1 MSYLSTMIQ
10 NLLRLAQSED
20 TSEPYYEVLQYI
32 QLDGTQ
38 YFNTGFVATDI
49 TDNIVFNG
57 RFEGITTSSATQIF
71 CAVNSSGG
79 GWFGIPKSTALYG
92 LGNTSSSEKTNV
104 AYNTDSLFYCKI
116 ERKNAGGTSW
126 SATLD
131 VDGSTA
137 TRSFSSGSQA
147 QNTFS
152 VLIGASCNSSSTD
165 INFGS
170 QVKIKCL
177 KLHIDDVFVRDY
189 IPVLD
194 NQMRP
199 CLYDKLTK
207 TFLYAKKI
215 SDGTTTYDLGFKRWN
230 KFDVDYIENTGTAYI
245 PFASITPSTTMGMNI
260 EYAYTTLSSSEPAG
274 VIGTY
279 NGDTQR
285 KDTFFVSTSSGYT
298 QKASSP
304 SSASCGVM
312 VFHRGGNVGTSS
324 STSASYV
331 EPEKDVWYSATVNW
345 LGDGKINWTNG
356 SDELSADVGE
366 NAVVT
371 NQLRLFSRC
380 NSSNSTYNNC
390 KSRVRKLQFSDGS
403 NIIRSYKPTVW
414 HNSDTTAIA
423 TLYDEVYNK
432 METPSGSLKAYI
444 LADNQSINWMDLVT
458 DTTGAYIREDG
469 VIEETP
475 ARPDNRYTSPVPVK
489 AGEQWT
495 LSMNVISGNKRI
507 QGYSSTSTTSWV
519 SQLGIIA
526 TTSTGNQSLT
536 VTIPSGVN
544 YIRISHSTNES
555 DVTLINT
562 TTYEVGSNCFVSP
575 ATASQQVTN
584 NYFNTGLYGNEKW
597 NVKLIA
603 FTSTNV
609 AGQLFGNFVS
619 SSATN
624 NLTINSGTATGTG
637 TISRFDGQA
646 MSQDKIINMGIN
658 QKSLLQMNKIGAW
671 QDNTQVVAWNNP
683 NSFTTTGTCYLCGTN
698 GSATVRPNGCC
709 YLVIDEDGT
718 LVAEYIPVKNKTVTT
733 QTGLYD
739 RVSGT
744 LNTGIGTHTFNSLS

>member
-20 TSEPYYEVLQYI
+20 TSEPYYEVLQSITFSGNEYFDTGVLGDVNTKIEAGIFLTSMPSVESEGNYYI
-32 QLDGTQ
+32 FGSRSGSATANNIDCIWSWQSGLVCDFNNSAYATYRLSVSKTNLALNTVYDVTVNKSKRDISRNGTSLGSNTTTNSDTFTSTNTICIGLVNGANISS
-38 YFNTGFVATDI
+38 YTGF
-49 TDNIVFNG
+49 NG
-57 RFEGITTSSATQIF
+57 
-71 CAVNSSGG
+71 
-79 GWFGIPKSTALYG
+79 G
-92 LGNTSSSEKTNV
+92 LK
-104 AYNTDSLFYCKI
+104 YFKI
-116 ERKNAGGTSW
+116 NN
-126 SATLD
+126 D
-131 VDGSTA
+131 
-137 TRSFSSGSQA
+137 
-147 QNTFS
+147 
-152 VLIGASCNSSSTD
+152 
-165 INFGS
+165 
-170 QVKIKCL
+170 
-177 KLHIDDVFVRDY
+177 DY
-189 IPVLD
+189 IPALD
-194 NQMRP
+194 SQMRP
-199 CLYDKLTK
+199 CLYNRTTK